1 MSVPHARGYLLLR
14 RAGGLWGI
22 ANSTVEGLAVEE
34 GGYKIS
40 AGGEALFADE
50 ILGVVADLRVHPPSS
65 VLRRFWSEA
74 WSEAITGLAVY
85 GRVPVVMV
93 DPRQPP
99 DILRF

>member
-1 MSVPHARGYLLLR
+1 MSVPDRPLAGGFLLLR

-22 ANSTVEGLAVEE
+22 ANSTVQGLAVED
-34 GGYKIS
+34 GGYKVT

-50 ILGVVADLRVHPPSS
+50 ILGVVADLRVHPPAP
-65 VLRRFWSEA
+65 VLRRFWSEVV
-74 WSEAITGLAVY
+74 TGLAVY

-99 DILRF
+99 EILRF

>member
-1 MSVPHARGYLLLR
+1 VSVPEGPRVGGFLLMR

-40 AGGEALFADE
+40 ASGEALFADE
-50 ILGVVADLRVHPPSS
+50 ILGVVMNLRVHPPAP

-74 WSEAITGLAVY
+74 VTGLAVY

-93 DPRQPP
+93 DPRYPP
-99 DILRF
+99 EILRF

>member
-1 MSVPHARGYLLLR
+1 MSVPGNPRAGGFLLLR

-22 ANSTVEGLAVEE
+22 ANSTVEGLAVED
-34 GGYKIS
+34 GGYKVT

-50 ILGVVADLRVHPPSS
+50 ILGVVADLRVHPPAP

-74 WSEAITGLAVY
+74 VTGLAVY

-99 DILRF
+99 EILRF

>member
-1 MSVPHARGYLLLR
+1 MSVPQAKGFLLLR

-22 ANSTVEGLAVEE
+22 ASSAIEGLAPEE

-50 ILGVVADLRVHPPSS
+50 ILGVVADLRVHPPPP

-74 WSEAITGLAVY
+74 VTGLAVY

-93 DPRQPP
+93 DPRQAPE
-99 DILRF
+99 ILRF

>member
-1 MSVPHARGYLLLR
+1 MSVPQAGGVLLLR

-22 ANSTVEGLAVEE
+22 ASSAIEGLAPEE

-50 ILGVVADLRVHPPSS
+50 ILGVVADLRVHPPAP
-65 VLRRFWSEA
+65 VLRRFWDEA
-74 WSEAITGLAVY
+74 VTGLAVY

-99 DILRF
+99 EILRF

>member
-1 MSVPHARGYLLLR
+1 MSVPDARGFLLLR

-22 ANSTVEGLAVEE
+22 ASSAIEGLAPEE
-34 GGYKIS
+34 GGYKVT

-50 ILGVVADLRVHPPSS
+50 ILGVVTDLRVHPPAP

-74 WSEAITGLAVY
+74 VTGLAVY
-85 GRVPVVMV
+85 GRVPVVVV

-99 DILRF
+99 EILRF